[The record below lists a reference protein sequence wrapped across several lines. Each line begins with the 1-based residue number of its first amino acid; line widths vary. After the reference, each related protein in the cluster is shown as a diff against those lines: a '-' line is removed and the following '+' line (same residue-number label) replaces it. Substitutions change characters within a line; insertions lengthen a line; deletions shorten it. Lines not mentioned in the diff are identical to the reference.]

1 VKIKVQKSILRDS
14 IGSSKKRNRFFF
26 RWKNRIAI
34 ALLGTILSLTL
45 ASCDRVTTNKYE
57 ATALTTYTW
66 RVKYFINENEDIPRW
81 ESFASSSA
89 LNVNGQKP
97 DTESGYLDDNGL
109 WWPPLPPR
117 PSIDE
122 IEERAKPSEQHS
134 RPELLR
140 KVKYSLAYQEGDRTE
155 TLDTNYSVYRQAV
168 KANSAGR
175 SLKLTLG
182 VNNRSVEKAEP
193 I

>member
-1 VKIKVQKSILRDS
+1 VQKRILKDS
-14 IGSSKKRNRFFF
+14 LASFKKSKSNHFLF
-26 RWKNRIAI
+26 RWQNRIAI

-66 RVKYFINENEDIPRW
+66 RVKYFINENEDIPRS
-81 ESFASSSA
+81 ETFASSSA

-97 DTESGYLDDNGL
+97 DTEGGYQDEKGL

-117 PSIDE
+117 PSLDE
-122 IEERAKPSEQHS
+122 IEELAKPSEQHS

-140 KVKYSLAYQEGDRTE
+140 KVKYSLSYQEGDRTE
-155 TLDTNYSVYRQAV
+155 RLDTNYSVYRQAV

>member
-1 VKIKVQKSILRDS
+1 VQKRILRDLVS
-14 IGSSKKRNRFFF
+14 SSKKRNRFFLQ
-26 RWKNRIAI
+26 WKNRVAI
-34 ALLGTILSLTL
+34 ALLGTILSFAL

-81 ESFASSSA
+81 ETFASSSA

-97 DTESGYLDDNGL
+97 DKEGGYQDEKGL

-122 IEERAKPSEQHS
+122 IEERAKPSEQHT

-140 KVKYSLAYQEGDRTE
+140 KVKYSLAYQEGDRQE

-168 KANSAGR
+168 KASKTGR